1 MTDFDVIILG
11 GGPAGST
18 AATYLARSGQRVLIL
33 ERESFPRFHVGESL
47 LPYNRRIF
55 EEMGLLEEIDDQGY
69 MVKHG
74 AQFWLGNGRRHVEIL
89 FREGHFNE
97 EFTAFQV
104 ERSQFDEL
112 LLRHASKQGAEV
124 REACTVMATEVT
136 EQAVSATYQNASGEH
151 RVTGKFLIDA
161 TGQANFTGNAA
172 GLKVPYAGH
181 RKVAIFGHF
190 TGVKLPPGDKMGD
203 IIIIR
208 LEDGWF
214 WLIPLSEEKVSVGL
228 VCDVARFKA
237 SGLSPEAMFDS
248 VVAEQRAAQE
258 RMEQAIRVGK
268 IHVISDYS
276 YQNRQF
282 VSPRL
287 VRVGDAAGFL
297 DPIFSSGVYLAM
309 TSGRD
314 AARGVA
320 GALARNK
327 SMTAELRR
335 YQKQLRKEMGLYWS
349 LIQRYYTTPFIDL
362 FMDPDPPLQLRS
374 AVNSVLAGRLHQS
387 WSVRWRLW
395 VFYFLVKLQRR
406 FALAPRTNF
415 SR

>member
-33 ERESFPRFHVGESL
+33 ERATFPRFHVGESL

-55 EEMGLLEEIDDQGY
+55 EEMGLLEEIESQQY

-104 ERSQFDEL
+104 ERSKFDEL
-112 LLRHASKQGAEV
+112 LLRHAAKQGAEV
-124 REACTVMATEVT
+124 REACVVTATEVGA
-136 EQAVSATYQNASGEH
+136 EVVSATYKNGDSEH
-151 RVTGKFLIDA
+151 RVTGRFLIDA

-172 GLKVPYAGH
+172 GMKVPYKGH

-190 TGVKLPPGDKMGD
+190 TGVPLPAGERKGD

-214 WLIPLSEEKVSVGL
+214 WLIPLSPEKVSVGL
-228 VCDVARFKA
+228 VCDVEHFKA
-237 SGLSPEAMFDS
+237 SGLSPQAMFDS
-248 VVAEQRAAQE
+248 VVAEQRAAKE
-258 RMEQAIRVGK
+258 RMKSAVLDGK

-320 GALARNK
+320 DALGKNK
-327 SMTAELRR
+327 SMTPELMR
-335 YQKQLRKEMGLYWS
+335 YQKQLRKEMGMYWS
-349 LIQRYYTTPFIDL
+349 LIQRYYSTPFIDL
-362 FMDPDPPLQLRS
+362 FMTPDPPMKLRS

-406 FALAPRTNF
+406 FAIAPRTNF